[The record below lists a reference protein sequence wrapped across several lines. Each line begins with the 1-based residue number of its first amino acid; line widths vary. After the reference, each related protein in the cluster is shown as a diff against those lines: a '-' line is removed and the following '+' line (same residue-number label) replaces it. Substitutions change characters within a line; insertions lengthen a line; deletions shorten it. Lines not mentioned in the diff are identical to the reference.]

1 MSLFVLDEMM
11 QISEL
16 DIKYIDGSFAYFE
29 LDGRKCS
36 YYLKGAKV
44 QTLSPSSL
52 PRDTRYLCSMDY
64 KSLEFVRDFVQ
75 DRMRN
80 VIGEYAKLSC
90 KIGEEYFK

>member
-11 QISEL
+11 KISEL
-16 DIKYIDGSFAYFE
+16 DIKYIDGCFAYFE

-36 YYLKGAKV
+36 YYLNGAKV
-44 QTLSPSSL
+44 QTLSPSSSSH
-52 PRDTRYLCSMDY
+52 DTRYLCSTDY
-64 KSLEFVRDFVQ
+64 KSLEFVSDFVQ

-80 VIGEYAKLSC
+80 IIGEYAQLSR

>member
-1 MSLFVLDEMM
+1 MTLFVLDEMM

-16 DIKYIDGSFAYFE
+16 DIKNIDGSFAYFE

-36 YYLKGAKV
+36 YYLNGAKV
-44 QTLSPSSL
+44 QTLYQVL
-52 PRDTRYLCSMDY
+52 YHDTRYLCSTDY

-80 VIGEYAKLSC
+80 IIGEYAQLSR